1 MVDMRTSGSLLCLLS
16 AAAFGAMAIFG
27 KFAYDAGVTVADLL
41 LVRFAMAAA
50 VLLTLAGATGALRG
64 LARRAV
70 LSALAMGAVGYATQ
84 AGLFF
89 LALERMDASL
99 LALVLYTYP
108 AFVLVAA
115 VLLGRERATQRRVV
129 ALVAALVGTV
139 LVLAGAAGGAV
150 DALGVAMGLG
160 AALAYTTYIL
170 VGDRVLG
177 GAPPLALSALVC
189 TGATVTFLLVSLP
202 AGGPEL
208 TFAVEGWGW
217 LAAIALVST
226 VGAVIAFFAGL
237 ERVGPSAAAILSTLE
252 PVVTVG
258 LAAAAFG
265 ESLGGVQLLGAAL
278 VLAAV
283 VVMQLPARAR
293 TRRPWR
299 RDAPRRGNVNGG
311 WVGAGRTPV
320 HGSIPLYPEQFGIK
334 RNRANRGV

>member
-1 MVDMRTSGSLLCLLS
+1 VRTWGPLLCLLS

-27 KFAYDAGVTVADLL
+27 KYAYDAGVTVGDLL

-50 VLLTLAGATGALRG
+50 VLLPLAFATGALRG

-70 LSALAMGAVGYATQ
+70 LAALAMGAVGYATQ

-108 AFVLVAA
+108 AFVLVGA
-115 VLLGRERATQRRVV
+115 VLLRREKATRKRVL
-129 ALVAALVGTV
+129 ALVAALSGTV
-139 LVLAGAAGGAV
+139 LVLAGAGGGAV
-150 DALGVAMGLG
+150 DALGVAMGVG

-170 VGDRVLG
+170 VGDKVLAG
-177 GAPPLALSALVC
+177 TPPLALSALVC
-189 TGATVTFLLVSLP
+189 SGATATFLLVSVP
-202 AGGPEL
+202 SGGPEL
-208 TFAVEGWGW
+208 AFAAEGWGW

-226 VGAVIAFFAGL
+226 VAAVIAFFAGL

-265 ESLGGVQLLGAAL
+265 ESLAGVQLFGAGL
-278 VLAAV
+278 VLSAV
-283 VVMQLPARAR
+283 VVMQLPERAR
-293 TRRPWR
+293 RRAVRPGGAAG
-299 RDAPRRGNVNGG
+299 APSTA
-311 WVGAGRTPV
+311 AG
-320 HGSIPLYPEQFGIK
+320 
-334 RNRANRGV
+334 

>member
-1 MVDMRTSGSLLCLLS
+1 
-16 AAAFGAMAIFG
+16 MAIFG
-27 KFAYDAGVTVADLL
+27 KYAYDAGVGVGDLL

-50 VLLTLAGATGALRG
+50 VLLALAAATGALRG

-70 LSALAMGAVGYATQ
+70 LAALAMGAVGYATQ

-108 AFVLVAA
+108 AFVLVGA
-115 VLLGRERATQRRVV
+115 VLLRRERATRRRVL
-129 ALVAALVGTV
+129 ALVAASAGTV
-139 LVLAGAAGGAV
+139 LVLAGAGGGAV

-170 VGDRVLG
+170 VGDRVLSG
-177 GAPPLALSALVC
+177 TPPLALSALVC
-189 TGATVTFLLVSLP
+189 AGATVTFLLVSLP
-202 AGGPEL
+202 TGGPEL
-208 TFAVEGWGW
+208 AFEAQGWGW

-226 VGAVIAFFAGL
+226 VAAVIAFFAGL

-265 ESLGGVQLLGAAL
+265 ESLAGVQLAGAAL
-278 VLAAV
+278 VLSAV
-283 VVMQLPARAR
+283 VVMQLPQGSRQRVLRLGRPAAATSTAAR
-293 TRRPWR
+293 
-299 RDAPRRGNVNGG
+299 
-311 WVGAGRTPV
+311 
-320 HGSIPLYPEQFGIK
+320 
-334 RNRANRGV
+334 

>member
-1 MVDMRTSGSLLCLLS
+1 VRTSGPLLCLLS

-27 KFAYDAGVTVADLL
+27 KYAYDAGVGVGDLL

-50 VLLTLAGATGALRG
+50 VLLPVAFATGALRG
-64 LARRAV
+64 LAGRAV
-70 LSALAMGAVGYATQ
+70 LAALAMGAVGYATQ

-108 AFVLVAA
+108 AFVLVGA
-115 VLLGRERATQRRVV
+115 VVLRRERATRRRVL
-129 ALVAALVGTV
+129 ALVAASAGTV
-139 LVLAGAAGGAV
+139 LVLAGAGGGAV

-170 VGDRVLG
+170 VGDRVLSG
-177 GAPPLALSALVC
+177 TPPLALSALVC
-189 TGATVTFLLVSLP
+189 AGATVTFLLVSL
-202 AGGPEL
+202 ATGGPEL
-208 TFAVEGWGW
+208 AFETQGWGW

-258 LAAAAFG
+258 LAAAIFG
-265 ESLGGVQLLGAAL
+265 ESLAGLQLAGAGL
-278 VLAAV
+278 VLSAV
-283 VVMQLPARAR
+283 VVMQLPERAR
-293 TRRPWR
+293 RREL
-299 RDAPRRGNVNGG
+299 GL
-311 WVGAGRTPV
+311 GRPAAASS
-320 HGSIPLYPEQFGIK
+320 G
-334 RNRANRGV
+334 

>member
-1 MVDMRTSGSLLCLLS
+1 VRTWGPLLCLLS

-27 KFAYDAGVTVADLL
+27 KYAYDAGVTVGDLL

-50 VLLTLAGATGALRG
+50 VLLPLAFATGALRG

-70 LSALAMGAVGYATQ
+70 LAALAMGAVGYATQ

-108 AFVLVAA
+108 AFVLVGA
-115 VLLGRERATQRRVV
+115 VLLRREKATRKRVL
-129 ALVAALVGTV
+129 ALVAALSGTV
-139 LVLAGAAGGAV
+139 LVLAGAGGGAV
-150 DALGVAMGLG
+150 DALGVAMGVG

-170 VGDRVLG
+170 VGDKVLAG
-177 GAPPLALSALVC
+177 TPPLALSALVC
-189 TGATVTFLLVSLP
+189 SGATATFLLVSVP
-202 AGGPEL
+202 SGGPEL
-208 TFAVEGWGW
+208 AFAAEGWGW

-226 VGAVIAFFAGL
+226 VAAVIAFFAGL

-265 ESLGGVQLLGAAL
+265 ESLAGLQLLGAGL
-278 VLAAV
+278 VLSAV
-283 VVMQLPARAR
+283 VVMQLPERAR
-293 TRRPWR
+293 RRAVRPGGAAG
-299 RDAPRRGNVNGG
+299 APSTA
-311 WVGAGRTPV
+311 AG
-320 HGSIPLYPEQFGIK
+320 
-334 RNRANRGV
+334 

>member
-1 MVDMRTSGSLLCLLS
+1 MRTSGPLLCLLS

-27 KFAYDAGVTVADLL
+27 KYAYDAGVGVGDLL

-50 VLLTLAGATGALRG
+50 VLLPLAAATGALRG
-64 LARRAV
+64 LAGRAV
-70 LSALAMGAVGYATQ
+70 LAALAMGAVGYATQ

-108 AFVLVAA
+108 AFVLVGA
-115 VLLGRERATQRRVV
+115 VLLRRERATRRRVL
-129 ALVAALVGTV
+129 ALVAASAGTV
-139 LVLAGAAGGAV
+139 LVLAGAGGGAV

-170 VGDRVLG
+170 VGDRVLAG
-177 GAPPLALSALVC
+177 TPPLALSALVC

-202 AGGPEL
+202 TGGPEL
-208 TFAVEGWGW
+208 AFEAQGWGW

-265 ESLGGVQLLGAAL
+265 ESLAGVQLAGAGL
-278 VLAAV
+278 VLSAV
-283 VVMQLPARAR
+283 VVMQLPERAR
-293 TRRPWR
+293 RRALGPGR
-299 RDAPRRGNVNGG
+299 PATATSTA
-311 WVGAGRTPV
+311 AG
-320 HGSIPLYPEQFGIK
+320 
-334 RNRANRGV
+334 